1 MRRSTLRFPRRQ
13 RRRLEALNMQTRS
26 LSLVILAAASL
37 AACGDSKEHK
47 LADSMATAKA
57 ADQQRLTVQL
67 AAQKD
72 SLTRVVLQADD
83 FIQHIDSSVSRVIGR
98 PKKSS
103 KKGTLDPLA
112 QQIENRKAVMQRVDA
127 LVARARAT
135 AAELKKSQEDNK
147 VLSAQLANDE
157 AMINDLNATIQ
168 HQSQTI
174 AALSTR
180 VDSLNGVTRELG
192 ATIASLE
199 AQHNKAFYVIG
210 NEDELIKRG
219 IIVHEGGANLLIA
232 HPGRTIQMSR
242 TADASAF
249 TAVDQRGTKVIEMP
263 EGNHRW
269 KVVSRQSLDYATV
282 DERDNDTFRGNL
294 KITDAGKFWGPSRFL
309 IVVEQ

>member
-1 MRRSTLRFPRRQ
+1 MK
-13 RRRLEALNMQTRS
+13 TRH
-26 LSLVILAAASL
+26 LSLVLVAAAGL

-47 LADSMATAKA
+47 RADSLATAKA
-57 ADQQRLTVQL
+57 SEQQRLTVQL

-83 FIQHIDSSVSRVIGR
+83 FIQHIDSSVSRVIGK
-98 PKKSS
+98 PKKG
-103 KKGTLDPLA
+103 KKATLDPLA

-168 HQSQTI
+168 HQTATI
-174 AALSTR
+174 TALSTR
-180 VDSLNGVTRELG
+180 VDSLNGVTREMG

-210 NEDELIKRG
+210 NEDELLKKG

-249 TAVDQRGTKVIEMP
+249 TAVDQRSSNVISMP
-263 EGNHRW
+263 DTTRRW
-269 KVVSRQSLDYATV
+269 KIVSRQSLDYATV

-294 KITDAGKFWGPSRFL
+294 KISNPNKFWGPSRFL

>member
-1 MRRSTLRFPRRQ
+1 MK
-13 RRRLEALNMQTRS
+13 TRH

-47 LADSMATAKA
+47 RADSLATAKA
-57 ADQQRLTVQL
+57 ADQQRLTIQL

-83 FIQHIDSSVSRVIGR
+83 FIQHIDSSVSRVVGK
-98 PKKSS
+98 PKKG
-103 KKGTLDPLA
+103 KKATLDPLA
-112 QQIENRKAVMQRVDA
+112 QQIENRQAVMRRVDA

-168 HQSQTI
+168 HQSATI

-180 VDSLNGVTRELG
+180 VDSLNGVTREMG
-192 ATIASLE
+192 ATIATLE

-210 NEDELIKRG
+210 KEEDLIKRG

-242 TADASAF
+242 TADAGAF

-263 EGNHRW
+263 EGDHRW
-269 KVVSRQSLDYATV
+269 KVVSRQSLDFAAV
-282 DERDNDTFRGNL
+282 DERDNDTFKGNL
-294 KITDAGKFWGPSRFL
+294 KITEPGKFWGPSRFL

>member
-1 MRRSTLRFPRRQ
+1 MK
-13 RRRLEALNMQTRS
+13 TRHYS
-26 LSLVILAAASL
+26 LIFLAAGVL
-37 AACGDSKEHK
+37 AACGDSREHK
-47 LADSMATAKA
+47 LADSLATAKA
-57 ADQQRLTVQL
+57 ADQQRLTIQL

-83 FIQHIDSSVSRVIGR
+83 FIQHIDSSVARVIGK
-98 PKKSS
+98 PKKGAR
-103 KKGTLDPLA
+103 KATLDPLA

-135 AAELKKSQEDNK
+135 AAELKKSQENNK

-168 HQSQTI
+168 HQTATI

-180 VDSLNGVTRELG
+180 VDSLSGVTREMG
-192 ATIASLE
+192 ATIATLE
-199 AQHNKAFYVIG
+199 AQNNKAFYVIG
-210 NEDELIKRG
+210 TEDDLIKRG
-219 IIVHEGGANLLIA
+219 IIVHEGGANLLFA

-242 TADASAF
+242 TADAAAF
-249 TAVDQRGTKVIEMP
+249 TAVDQRGMKLIEMP
-263 EGNHRW
+263 EPNRRW
-269 KVVSRQSLDYATV
+269 KVVSRQSLDYAAV

-294 KITDAGKFWGPSRFL
+294 KITEPNKFWGPSRFL

>member
-1 MRRSTLRFPRRQ
+1 MK
-13 RRRLEALNMQTRS
+13 TRH
-26 LSLVILAAASL
+26 LSLVILAAAGL
-37 AACGDSKEHK
+37 AACGDSKAHK
-47 LADSMATAKA
+47 TADSLAAAKSA
-57 ADQQRLTVQL
+57 EQARLTGQL

-83 FIQHIDSSVSRVIGR
+83 FIQHIDSSVSKVVG
-98 PKKSS
+98 K
-103 KKGTLDPLA
+103 KKGAKKETLDPLA
-112 QQIENRKAVMQRVDA
+112 QQIENRKAVMERVDA

-135 AAELKKSQEDNK
+135 AAALKKSQEDNK
-147 VLSAQLANDE
+147 VLAAQLANDE

-168 HQSQTI
+168 HQSASI

-180 VDSLNGVTRELG
+180 VDSLNGVTKEMG

-210 NEDELIKRG
+210 NEDELIKKG
-219 IIVHEGGANLLIA
+219 IIVHEGGANLLFA

-249 TAVDQRGTKVIEMP
+249 TAVDQRSANVITMP
-263 EGNHRW
+263 DENHRW
-269 KVVSRQSLDYATV
+269 KIVSRQSLDYAKV
-282 DERDNDTFRGNL
+282 DERDNDTFKGNL
-294 KITDAGKFWGPSRFL
+294 KITEPSKFWGPSRFL

>member
-1 MRRSTLRFPRRQ
+1 M
-13 RRRLEALNMQTRS
+13 NTRH
-26 LSLVILAAASL
+26 LSLAIVAAAAL
-37 AACGDSKEHK
+37 AACGDSKAHK
-47 LADSMATAKA
+47 LADSLATAKS

-83 FIQHIDSSVSRVIGR
+83 FIQHIDSSVSRVIGK
-98 PKKSS
+98 PKKGSR
-103 KKGTLDPLA
+103 KATLDPLA

-135 AAELKKSQEDNK
+135 AAELRKSQEDNK

-168 HQSQTI
+168 HQTATI

-180 VDSLNGVTRELG
+180 VDSLNGVARELG

-210 NEDELIKRG
+210 TEDDLIKRG

-232 HPGRTIQMSR
+232 HPGRTIQMAR

-249 TAVDQRGTKVIEMP
+249 TSVDQRGTKVIEMP
-263 EGNHRW
+263 EPNRRW
-269 KVVSRQSLDYATV
+269 KVVSRQSLDYASV
-282 DERDNDTFRGNL
+282 EDRENDTFRGNL
-294 KITDAGKFWGPSRFL
+294 KITEPNKFWGPSRFL

>member
-1 MRRSTLRFPRRQ
+1 MNIRRY
-13 RRRLEALNMQTRS
+13 
-26 LSLVILAAASL
+26 SLVMLATGVL
-37 AACGDSKEHK
+37 AGCGDSKEQK
-47 LADSMATAKA
+47 LADSLATAKA
-57 ADQQRLTVQL
+57 AEQQRLTIQL
-67 AAQKD
+67 SAQKD

-83 FIQHIDSSVSRVIGR
+83 FIQHIDSSVSRVIGK
-98 PKKSS
+98 PKKGTR
-103 KKGTLDPLA
+103 KATLDPLA

-168 HQSQTI
+168 HQTATI

-180 VDSLNGVTRELG
+180 VDSLSGVTRELG
-192 ATIASLE
+192 ATIATLE
-199 AQHNKAFYVIG
+199 AQNNKAFYVIG
-210 NEDELIKRG
+210 TEDDLLKRG
-219 IIVHEGGANLLIA
+219 IIVHEGGANLLFA

-249 TAVDQRGTKVIEMP
+249 TAVDQRGMKLIEMP
-263 EGNHRW
+263 DSNRRW
-269 KVVSRQSLDYATV
+269 KVVSRQSLDYASV
-282 DERDNDTFRGNL
+282 DERDKDTFRGNL
-294 KITDAGKFWGPSRFL
+294 KITEPNKFWGASRFL

>member
-1 MRRSTLRFPRRQ
+1 MK
-13 RRRLEALNMQTRS
+13 TRH
-26 LSLVILAAASL
+26 LSLVLVAAAGL

-47 LADSMATAKA
+47 RADSLATAKA
-57 ADQQRLTVQL
+57 SEQQRLTVQL

-83 FIQHIDSSVSRVIGR
+83 FIQHIDSSVSRVIGK
-98 PKKSS
+98 PKKG
-103 KKGTLDPLA
+103 KKATLDPLA

-168 HQSQTI
+168 HQTATI

-180 VDSLNGVTRELG
+180 VDSLNGVTREMG

-210 NEDELIKRG
+210 NEDELLKKG

-249 TAVDQRGTKVIEMP
+249 TAVDQRSSNVISMP
-263 EGNHRW
+263 DTTRRW
-269 KVVSRQSLDYATV
+269 KIVSRQSLDYATV
-282 DERDNDTFRGNL
+282 DERDNDTFKGNL
-294 KITDAGKFWGPSRFL
+294 KISNPNKFWGPSRFL

>member
-1 MRRSTLRFPRRQ
+1 MK
-13 RRRLEALNMQTRS
+13 TRHY
-26 LSLVILAAASL
+26 SLVFLAAGVL
-37 AACGDSKEHK
+37 AGCGDSKEHK
-47 LADSMATAKA
+47 LADSLATAKA
-57 ADQQRLTVQL
+57 ADQQRLTIQL

-83 FIQHIDSSVSRVIGR
+83 FIQHIDSSVARVIGK
-98 PKKSS
+98 PKKGAR
-103 KKGTLDPLA
+103 KATLDPLA

-135 AAELKKSQEDNK
+135 AAELKKSQDDNK

-168 HQSQTI
+168 HQTATI

-180 VDSLNGVTRELG
+180 VDSLSGVTREMG

-199 AQHNKAFYVIG
+199 AQNNKAFYVIG
-210 NEDELIKRG
+210 REDELIKRG
-219 IIVHEGGANLLIA
+219 IIVHEGGANLLFA

-242 TADASAF
+242 TADAAAF
-249 TAVDQRGTKVIEMP
+249 TAVDQRGMKLIEMP
-263 EGNHRW
+263 EPNRRW
-269 KVVSRQSLDYATV
+269 KVVSRQSLDYAAV

-294 KITDAGKFWGPSRFL
+294 KITEPNKFWGASRFL

>member
-1 MRRSTLRFPRRQ
+1 MK
-13 RRRLEALNMQTRS
+13 TRHY
-26 LSLVILAAASL
+26 SLVFLAAGVL
-37 AACGDSKEHK
+37 AGCGDSKEHK
-47 LADSMATAKA
+47 LADSLATAKA
-57 ADQQRLTVQL
+57 ADQQRLTIQL

-83 FIQHIDSSVSRVIGR
+83 FIQHIDSSVARVIGK
-98 PKKSS
+98 PKKGAR
-103 KKGTLDPLA
+103 KATLDPLA

-135 AAELKKSQEDNK
+135 AAELKKSQDDNK

-168 HQSQTI
+168 HQTATI

-180 VDSLNGVTRELG
+180 VDSLNGVTREMG

-199 AQHNKAFYVIG
+199 AQNNKAFYVIG
-210 NEDELIKRG
+210 KEDELIKRG
-219 IIVHEGGANLLIA
+219 IIVHEGGANLLFA

-242 TADASAF
+242 TADAAAF
-249 TAVDQRGTKVIEMP
+249 TAVDQRGMKLIEMP
-263 EGNHRW
+263 EPNRRW
-269 KVVSRQSLDYATV
+269 KVVSRQSLDYAAV

-294 KITDAGKFWGPSRFL
+294 KITEPNKFWGPSRFL

>member
-1 MRRSTLRFPRRQ
+1 MK
-13 RRRLEALNMQTRS
+13 TRH
-26 LSLVILAAASL
+26 LTFVILAAAGL
-37 AACGDSKEHK
+37 AACGDSKAHK
-47 LADSMATAKA
+47 TADSLAAAKSA
-57 ADQQRLTVQL
+57 EQARLTVQL

-83 FIQHIDSSVSRVIGR
+83 FIQHIDSSVSKVVG
-98 PKKSS
+98 KS
-103 KKGTLDPLA
+103 KKNGRKGALDPLA
-112 QQIENRKAVMQRVDA
+112 QQIENRKAVMERVDA

-135 AAELKKSQEDNK
+135 AVALKKSQEDNK

-168 HQSQTI
+168 HQSATI

-180 VDSLNGVTRELG
+180 VDSLNGVTKEMG

-210 NEDELIKRG
+210 NEDELIKKG
-219 IIVHEGGANLLIA
+219 IIVHEGGANLLFA

-249 TAVDQRGTKVIEMP
+249 TAVDQRSANLITMP
-263 EGNHRW
+263 DENHRW
-269 KVVSRQSLDYATV
+269 KIVSRQSLDYAQV
-282 DERDNDTFRGNL
+282 DERDNDTFKGNL
-294 KITDAGKFWGPSRFL
+294 KITEPSKFWGPSRFL

>member
-1 MRRSTLRFPRRQ
+1 LTP
-13 RRRLEALNMQTRS
+13 LEALNMKTRH
-26 LSLVILAAASL
+26 LSLVLAATAAL

-47 LADSMATAKA
+47 RADSLATAKA
-57 ADQQRLTVQL
+57 AEQQRLTVQL

-83 FIQHIDSSVSRVIGR
+83 FIQHIDSSVSRVIGK
-98 PKKSS
+98 PKKGS
-103 KKGTLDPLA
+103 KGTLDPLA
-112 QQIENRKAVMQRVDA
+112 QQLENRKAVMARVDA

-168 HQSQTI
+168 HQTAEI

-192 ATIASLE
+192 ATIATLE

-210 NEDELIKRG
+210 KEDELIEKG
-219 IIVHEGGANLLIA
+219 IIVHEGGANLLLA

-249 TAVDQRGTKVIEMP
+249 TAVDQRGSNVITMP
-263 EGNHRW
+263 DPARRW
-269 KVVSRQSLDYATV
+269 KVVSRQSLDYAAV

-294 KITDAGKFWGPSRFL
+294 KITEPSKFWGPSRFL

>member
-1 MRRSTLRFPRRQ
+1 MK
-13 RRRLEALNMQTRS
+13 TRHY
-26 LSLVILAAASL
+26 SLVFLAAGVL
-37 AACGDSKEHK
+37 AGCGDSKEHK
-47 LADSMATAKA
+47 LADSLATAKA
-57 ADQQRLTVQL
+57 ADQQRLTIQL

-83 FIQHIDSSVSRVIGR
+83 FIQHIDSSVARVIGK
-98 PKKSS
+98 PKKGAR
-103 KKGTLDPLA
+103 KATLDPLA

-135 AAELKKSQEDNK
+135 AAELKKSQDDNK

-168 HQSQTI
+168 HQTATI

-180 VDSLNGVTRELG
+180 VDSLSGVTREMG

-199 AQHNKAFYVIG
+199 AQNNKAFYVIG
-210 NEDELIKRG
+210 REDELIKRG
-219 IIVHEGGANLLIA
+219 IIVHEGGANLLFA

-242 TADASAF
+242 TADAAAF
-249 TAVDQRGTKVIEMP
+249 TAVDQRGMKLIEMP
-263 EGNHRW
+263 EPNRRW
-269 KVVSRQSLDYATV
+269 KVVSRQSLDYAAV

-294 KITDAGKFWGPSRFL
+294 KITEPNKFWGPSRFL

>member
-1 MRRSTLRFPRRQ
+1 MK
-13 RRRLEALNMQTRS
+13 TRH
-26 LSLVILAAASL
+26 LSLVLAAAAGL

-47 LADSMATAKA
+47 RADSLAVAKA
-57 ADQQRLTVQL
+57 AEQQRLTVQL

-83 FIQHIDSSVSRVIGR
+83 FIQHIDSSVSRVVGK
-98 PKKSS
+98 PKKGS

-112 QQIENRKAVMQRVDA
+112 QQIENRKAVMERVDA

-135 AAELKKSQEDNK
+135 AAELKKSQADNK
-147 VLSAQLANDE
+147 VLAAQLATDE

-168 HQSQTI
+168 HQT
-174 AALSTR
+174 
-180 VDSLNGVTRELG
+180 

-210 NEDELIKRG
+210 NEDELLKKG

-232 HPGRTIQMSR
+232 HPGRTIQISR

-249 TAVDQRGTKVIEMP
+249 TAVDQRTSNVITMP
-263 EGNHRW
+263 DGDHRW
-269 KVVSRQSLDYATV
+269 KIVSRQSLDYASV
-282 DERDNDTFRGNL
+282 DERDDNTFKGNL
-294 KITDAGKFWGPSRFL
+294 KITEPGKFWGPSRFL
-309 IVVEQ
+309 VVVEQ

>member
-1 MRRSTLRFPRRQ
+1 MNIRRYTLV
-13 RRRLEALNMQTRS
+13 M
-26 LSLVILAAASL
+26 LAAGVL
-37 AACGDSKEHK
+37 VGCGDSKEHK
-47 LADSMATAKA
+47 LADSLATAKA
-57 ADQQRLTVQL
+57 AEQQRLTIQL
-67 AAQKD
+67 SAQKD

-83 FIQHIDSSVSRVIGR
+83 FIQHIDSSVARVIGK
-98 PKKSS
+98 PKKGAR
-103 KKGTLDPLA
+103 KATLDPLA

-168 HQSQTI
+168 HQTATI

-180 VDSLNGVTRELG
+180 VDSLSGVTREMG
-192 ATIASLE
+192 ATIATLE
-199 AQHNKAFYVIG
+199 AQNNKAFYVIG
-210 NEDELIKRG
+210 KEDDLLKRG
-219 IIVHEGGANLLIA
+219 IIVHEGGANLLFA

-242 TADASAF
+242 TADAAAF
-249 TAVDQRGTKVIEMP
+249 TAVDQRGMKMIEMP
-263 EGNHRW
+263 DSTRRW
-269 KVVSRQSLDYATV
+269 KVVSRQSLDYASV

-294 KITDAGKFWGPSRFL
+294 KITEPNKFWGPSRFL

>member
-1 MRRSTLRFPRRQ
+1 MK
-13 RRRLEALNMQTRS
+13 TRHY
-26 LSLVILAAASL
+26 SLVFLAAGVL
-37 AACGDSKEHK
+37 AGCGDSKEHK
-47 LADSMATAKA
+47 LADSLATAKA
-57 ADQQRLTVQL
+57 ADQQRLTIQL

-83 FIQHIDSSVSRVIGR
+83 FIQHIDSSVARVIGK
-98 PKKSS
+98 PKKGAR
-103 KKGTLDPLA
+103 KATLDPLA

-135 AAELKKSQEDNK
+135 AAELKKSQDDNK

-168 HQSQTI
+168 HQTATI

-180 VDSLNGVTRELG
+180 VDSLSGVTREMG

-199 AQHNKAFYVIG
+199 AQNNKAFYVIG
-210 NEDELIKRG
+210 REDELIKRG
-219 IIVHEGGANLLIA
+219 IIVHEGGANLLFA

-242 TADASAF
+242 TADAAAF
-249 TAVDQRGTKVIEMP
+249 TAVDQRGMKLIEMP
-263 EGNHRW
+263 EPNRRW

-294 KITDAGKFWGPSRFL
+294 KITEPNKFWGPSRFL

>member
-1 MRRSTLRFPRRQ
+1 MKTRQFP
-13 RRRLEALNMQTRS
+13 
-26 LSLVILAAASL
+26 LVLVVLAVV
-37 AACGDSKEHK
+37 AACGDAKEHQR
-47 LADSMATAKA
+47 ADSLA
-57 ADQQRLTVQL
+57 ANKSAEQQRLTIQL

-83 FIQHIDSSVSRVIGR
+83 FIQHIDSSVSRVIG
-98 PKKSS
+98 KK
-103 KKGTLDPLA
+103 KKGGNKATLDPLA

-168 HQSQTI
+168 HQTATI

-180 VDSLNGVTRELG
+180 IDSLGGVTREMG

-210 NEDELIKRG
+210 SEDDLLKRG
-219 IIVHEGGANLLIA
+219 IIVREGGANLLIA

-249 TAVDQRGTKVIEMP
+249 TAVDQRGTKMIEMP

-294 KITDAGKFWGPSRFL
+294 KITEPNKFWGPSRFL
-309 IVVEQ
+309 IVVQQ

>member
-1 MRRSTLRFPRRQ
+1 MNIRHY
-13 RRRLEALNMQTRS
+13 
-26 LSLVILAAASL
+26 SLVMLAAGVL
-37 AACGDSKEHK
+37 AGCGDSKEHK
-47 LADSMATAKA
+47 LADSLATAKA
-57 ADQQRLTVQL
+57 ADQQRLTIQL

-83 FIQHIDSSVSRVIGR
+83 FIQHIDSSVARVIGK
-98 PKKSS
+98 PKKGAR
-103 KKGTLDPLA
+103 KATLDPLA

-135 AAELKKSQEDNK
+135 AAELKKSQDDNK

-168 HQSQTI
+168 HQTATI

-180 VDSLNGVTRELG
+180 VDSLSGVTREMG

-199 AQHNKAFYVIG
+199 AQNNKAFYVIG
-210 NEDELIKRG
+210 REDELIKRG
-219 IIVHEGGANLLIA
+219 IIVHEGGANLLFA

-242 TADASAF
+242 TADAAAF
-249 TAVDQRGTKVIEMP
+249 TAVDQRGMKLIEMP
-263 EGNHRW
+263 EPNRRW
-269 KVVSRQSLDYATV
+269 KVVSRQSLDYAAV

-294 KITDAGKFWGPSRFL
+294 KITEPNKFWGASRFL

>member
-1 MRRSTLRFPRRQ
+1 MK
-13 RRRLEALNMQTRS
+13 TRHY
-26 LSLVILAAASL
+26 SLVFLAAGVL
-37 AACGDSKEHK
+37 AGCGDSKEHK
-47 LADSMATAKA
+47 LADSLATAKA
-57 ADQQRLTVQL
+57 ADQQRLTIQL
-67 AAQKD
+67 SAQKD

-83 FIQHIDSSVSRVIGR
+83 FIQHIDSSVARVIGK
-98 PKKSS
+98 PKKGAR
-103 KKGTLDPLA
+103 KATLDPLA

-168 HQSQTI
+168 HQTATI

-180 VDSLNGVTRELG
+180 VDSLSGVTRELG
-192 ATIASLE
+192 ATIATLE
-199 AQHNKAFYVIG
+199 AQNNKAFYVIG
-210 NEDELIKRG
+210 TEDELIKRG
-219 IIVHEGGANLLIA
+219 IIVHEGGANLLFA

-242 TADASAF
+242 TADAAAF
-249 TAVDQRGTKVIEMP
+249 TAVDQRGMKLIEMP
-263 EGNHRW
+263 EPNRRW
-269 KVVSRQSLDYATV
+269 KVVSRQSLDYAAV

-294 KITDAGKFWGPSRFL
+294 KITEPNKFWGPSRFL

>member
-1 MRRSTLRFPRRQ
+1 MK
-13 RRRLEALNMQTRS
+13 TRH
-26 LSLVILAAASL
+26 LPLLLAAVAGL

-47 LADSMATAKA
+47 RADSMATAKA
-57 ADQQRLTVQL
+57 AEQQRLTVQL

-83 FIQHIDSSVSRVIGR
+83 FIQHIDSSVSRVVGTS
-98 PKKSS
+98 KKG

-112 QQIENRKAVMQRVDA
+112 QQIENRKAVMERVDA

-135 AAELKKSQEDNK
+135 AAQLKKSQEDNK
-147 VLSAQLANDE
+147 VLSAQLATDE

-168 HQSQTI
+168 HQTATI

-180 VDSLNGVTRELG
+180 VDSLNGVTKELG
-192 ATIASLE
+192 ATIATLE

-210 NEDELIKRG
+210 TEDELLKKG
-219 IIVHEGGANLLIA
+219 IIVREGGANLLFA

-249 TAVDQRGTKVIEMP
+249 TAVDQRTSNVIEMP
-263 EGNHRW
+263 DANHRW

-282 DERDNDTFRGNL
+282 DDRDNDSFRGNL
-294 KITDAGKFWGPSRFL
+294 KITEPSKFWGPSRFL

>member
-1 MRRSTLRFPRRQ
+1 M
-13 RRRLEALNMQTRS
+13 NTRH
-26 LSLVILAAASL
+26 LSLVILAAAGL
-37 AACGDSKEHK
+37 AACGDSKEHIR
-47 LADSMATAKA
+47 ADSLATAKA

-83 FIQHIDSSVSRVIGR
+83 FIQHIDSSVSRVVGKS
-98 PKKSS
+98 KKGT

-112 QQIENRKAVMQRVDA
+112 QQIENRKAVMERVDA

-135 AAELKKSQEDNK
+135 ASELKKSHEDNK

-168 HQSQTI
+168 HQSATI

-180 VDSLNGVTRELG
+180 VDSLNGVTKELG

-210 NEDELIKRG
+210 KEDDLLKQG
-219 IIVHEGGANLLIA
+219 VIVREGGANLLIA
-232 HPGRTIQMSR
+232 HPGRTLQMSR

-249 TAVDQRGTKVIEMP
+249 TAVDQRGANVINMP
-263 EGNHRW
+263 DGDHRW
-269 KVVSRQSLDYATV
+269 RIVSRQSLDYATV
-282 DERDNDTFRGNL
+282 EDRDNDTFRGNL
-294 KITDAGKFWGPSRFL
+294 KITEPSKFWGPSRFL

>member
-1 MRRSTLRFPRRQ
+1 MK
-13 RRRLEALNMQTRS
+13 TRHY
-26 LSLVILAAASL
+26 SLVLLAAGVL

-47 LADSMATAKA
+47 LADSLATAKA
-57 ADQQRLTVQL
+57 ADQQRLTIQL

-83 FIQHIDSSVSRVIGR
+83 FIQHIDSSVARVIGK
-98 PKKSS
+98 PKKGAR
-103 KKGTLDPLA
+103 KATLDPLA
-112 QQIENRKAVMQRVDA
+112 QQIENRKAVMLRVDA

-168 HQSQTI
+168 HQTATI

-180 VDSLNGVTRELG
+180 VDSLSGVTREMG
-192 ATIASLE
+192 ASIATLE
-199 AQHNKAFYVIG
+199 AQNNKAFYVIG
-210 NEDELIKRG
+210 KEDELIKRG
-219 IIVHEGGANLLIA
+219 IIVHEGGANLLFA

-242 TADASAF
+242 TADAAAF
-249 TAVDQRGTKVIEMP
+249 TAVDQRGMKLIEMP
-263 EGNHRW
+263 EPNRRW
-269 KVVSRQSLDYATV
+269 KVVSRQSLDYAAV

-294 KITDAGKFWGPSRFL
+294 KITEPNKFWGPSRFL